1 MCQANCLGPG
11 AACRG
16 KHVTGTKPL
25 SKSLHAPMELGETQ
39 DMCLPTNIC
48 SSCILSSAHASC
60 TQGLRLATVTLIN
73 PDTSLREFRLV
84 GEALVQL
91 CPLVTVY
98 GDRKDVALTGAS
110 IVLGIHNA
118 YVSLCSL
125 WKRLSL

>member
-1 MCQANCLGPG
+1 M
-11 AACRG
+11 
-16 KHVTGTKPL
+16 
-25 SKSLHAPMELGETQ
+25 
-39 DMCLPTNIC
+39 
-48 SSCILSSAHASC
+48 
-60 TQGLRLATVTLIN
+60 TLIN

-118 YVSLCSL
+118 YVSGV
-125 WKRLSL
+125 

>member
-1 MCQANCLGPG
+1 MCCP
-11 AACRG
+11 
-16 KHVTGTKPL
+16 
-25 SKSLHAPMELGETQ
+25 
-39 DMCLPTNIC
+39 
-48 SSCILSSAHASC
+48 
-60 TQGLRLATVTLIN
+60 QGLRLATVTLIN

-118 YVSLCSL
+118 YVSSSHCPCLTLVASRSAVTAGMVWQCL
-125 WKRLSL
+125 

>member
-1 MCQANCLGPG
+1 M
-11 AACRG
+11 
-16 KHVTGTKPL
+16 HV
-25 SKSLHAPMELGETQ
+25 
-39 DMCLPTNIC
+39 
-48 SSCILSSAHASC
+48 
-60 TQGLRLATVTLIN
+60 QGLRLATVTLIN

-118 YVSLCSL
+118 YVCPMSWFQTSEMQVD
-125 WKRLSL
+125 SQQQAA